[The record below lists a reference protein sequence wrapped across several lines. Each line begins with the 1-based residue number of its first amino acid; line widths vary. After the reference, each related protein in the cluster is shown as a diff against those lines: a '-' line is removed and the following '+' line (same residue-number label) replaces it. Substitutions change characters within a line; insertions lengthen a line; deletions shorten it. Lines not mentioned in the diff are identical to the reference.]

1 MAELITTPNGGLSV
15 YGDNCVQ
22 GHTALIFDR
31 GGRNRWRQLVDLTS
45 VDWGRTRDTFREATI
60 VVAGNS
66 CREQASIL
74 TGIQPRRHELVIWR
88 GKERVYEG
96 PVLRVSTFRDRA
108 VILARDV
115 GEYLNGTA
123 LSRDWPLE
131 TGEPVS
137 ADSSL
142 MTERVRTI
150 LSYELT
156 EPYTMTVG
164 TGGAAHDV
172 EVPRWEGLTPPAN
185 VLPHIEVRRSETLLT
200 RSDTVAF
207 EMTAGEHLAN
217 LSDGGLDFTTVGRKI
232 VVWDSAETI
241 GRTRVVTDA
250 DFDGELEIIYEGT
263 EHYSISHTSAQ
274 RDEEDEHTDPD
285 EPAPSVGNAGGPN
298 PYYGV
303 WTNIKSLSSEDGSD
317 TPTQDAL
324 NSQAQRDQ
332 VGRTPVPIDIRVPDG
347 STLRLSPTLGINE
360 LVPGTTIPV
369 RAEMNLRKVQQDQ
382 RLDSMTVTETAQG
395 ETIKVSLSSWGNVEV
410 VE

>member
-1 MAELITTPNGGLSV
+1 MALVQTPNGGLSV
-15 YGDNCVQ
+15 FGENCVQ
-22 GHTALIFDR
+22 GHKAVIFDR
-31 GGRNRWRQLVDLTS
+31 GGRNRWREVVDLTS
-45 VDWGRTRDTFREATI
+45 VEWGRTRDAFRDATI
-60 VVAGNS
+60 IVSGNS
-66 CREQASIL
+66 CRQQASVL

-115 GEYLNGTA
+115 GEYLNGTP

-137 ADSSL
+137 DSSSL

-150 LSYELT
+150 LSHELT
-156 EPYTMTVG
+156 ESYTMTVG

-172 EVPRWEGLTPPAN
+172 TVPRWEELDPPAN
-185 VLPHIEVRRSETLLT
+185 VLPHIDVRRSETLLT
-200 RSDTVAF
+200 RSETVAF

-232 VVWDSAETI
+232 VVWDSAASI

-263 EHYSISHTSAQ
+263 EHASISHTSAQ
-274 RDEEDEHTDPD
+274 RNEDDEHTDPT
-285 EPAPSVGNAGGPN
+285 EPAPSVGNAGGEN

-303 WTNIKSLSSEDGSD
+303 WTRIVSLSSEDGAD
-317 TPTQDAL
+317 APTQDAL

-347 STLRLSPTLGINE
+347 STLRLGATLGIND
-360 LVPGTTIPV
+360 LVPGVTVPV
-369 RAEMNLRKVQQDQ
+369 RADMNLRKIQQDQ
-382 RLDSMTVTETAQG
+382 RLDSMTVTETAAG
-395 ETIKVSLSSWGNVEV
+395 EAIKVSLSSVGEVAV